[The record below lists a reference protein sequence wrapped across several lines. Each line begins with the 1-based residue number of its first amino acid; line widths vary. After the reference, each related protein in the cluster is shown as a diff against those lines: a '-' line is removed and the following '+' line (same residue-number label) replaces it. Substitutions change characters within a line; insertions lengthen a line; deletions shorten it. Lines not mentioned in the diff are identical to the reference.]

1 MYARHHLEVYM
12 ATTEERMRIL
22 KMIQEGKITAEEGAK
37 LLAALRESRKESRAV
52 ITTNR
57 SGKGMLRVRVTDM
70 ITGKAKVSV
79 NLPLGLVDAGM
90 SIASQYAPDIN
101 FAQIADAVRSGTMEG
116 KIVDVVDEE
125 DGEHIEVFI
134 D

>member
-1 MYARHHLEVYM
+1 M

-22 KMIQEGKITAEEGAK
+22 RMIQEGKITAEEGSK
-37 LLAALRESRKESRAV
+37 LLAALRESRKDPRTVITSSRA
-52 ITTNR
+52 
-57 SGKGMLRVRVTDM
+57 GKGMLRVRVTDM
-70 ITGKAKVSV
+70 VTGKSKVSV

-90 SIASQYAPDIN
+90 SIASQYAPDVN
-101 FAQIADAVRSGTMEG
+101 FSQIADAIRAGQMEG

>member
-1 MYARHHLEVYM
+1 M

-22 KMIQEGKITAEEGAK
+22 RMIQEGKITAEEGAK
-37 LLAALRESRKESRAV
+37 LLAALRESRKEPRAV
-52 ITTNR
+52 GAAVFATSR
-57 SGKGMLRVRVTDM
+57 STKGMLRVRVTDM
-70 ITGKAKVSV
+70 ISGKAKVNV

-90 SIASQYAPDIN
+90 SIASQFAPGVD
-101 FAQIADAVRSGTMEG
+101 FDQIADAIRSGTMEG

>member
-1 MYARHHLEVYM
+1 M

-22 KMIQEGKITAEEGAK
+22 RMIQEGKITADEGAK
-37 LLAALRESRKESRAV
+37 LLAALRESRKEARPNTGMVFSG
-52 ITTNR
+52 NR

-70 ITGKAKVSV
+70 VTGKAKVSV
-79 NLPLGLVDAGM
+79 NLPVGLVDAGM
-90 SIASQYAPDIN
+90 SIASQYAPDVN
-101 FAQIADAVRSGTMEG
+101 FSQIADAIRSGQMEG

>member
-1 MYARHHLEVYM
+1 M

-22 KMIQEGKITAEEGAK
+22 RMINEGKITAEEGSK
-37 LLAALRESRKESRAV
+37 LLTALGESRKDPRMAV
-52 ITTNR
+52 SSSR
-57 SGKGMLRVRVTDM
+57 SGRGKLRVRVTDM
-70 ITGKAKVSV
+70 VTGKAKVSV
-79 NLPLGLVDAGM
+79 DLPLGLVDAGM
-90 SIASQYAPDIN
+90 SIASQYAPEIN
-101 FAQIADAVRSGTMEG
+101 FAQIAEAIRNGQMEG

>member
-1 MYARHHLEVYM
+1 M

-22 KMIQEGKITAEEGAK
+22 RMIQEGKITADEGSK
-37 LLAALRESRKESRAV
+37 LLAALRESRKDPRTMVSSGRP
-52 ITTNR
+52 
-57 SGKGMLRVRVTDM
+57 GKGMLRVRVTDM
-70 ITGKAKVSV
+70 VTGKAKVSV
-79 NLPLGLVDAGM
+79 NLPIGLVDAGM

-101 FAQIADAVRSGTMEG
+101 FGQIADAIRSGQMEG

>member
-1 MYARHHLEVYM
+1 MKARNYLEVSM

-22 KMIQEGKITAEEGAK
+22 RMIQEGKITAEEGSK
-37 LLAALRESRKESRAV
+37 LLAALRESHKDPRMVISTGRA
-52 ITTNR
+52 
-57 SGKGMLRVRVTDM
+57 GKGMLRVRVTDVV
-70 ITGKAKVSV
+70 TGKAKVSV

-90 SIASQYAPDIN
+90 SIASQYAPDVN
-101 FAQIADAVRSGTMEG
+101 FAQIADAIRSGQMEG

>member
-1 MYARHHLEVYM
+1 M

-22 KMIQEGKITAEEGAK
+22 RMIQEGKITAEEGAK
-37 LLAALRESRKESRAV
+37 LLAALRESRKDTRTV
-52 ITTNR
+52 ITTSR

-70 ITGKAKVSV
+70 LTGKAKVSV

-90 SIASQYAPDIN
+90 SIASQYAPGIN
-101 FAQIADAVRSGTMEG
+101 FSEIADAIRSGSMEG

>member
-1 MYARHHLEVYM
+1 M

-22 KMIQEGKITAEEGAK
+22 RMIQEGKITAEEGSK
-37 LLAALRESRKESRAV
+37 LLAALRESRKDPRLVVTAGRA
-52 ITTNR
+52 
-57 SGKGMLRVRVTDM
+57 GKGMLRVRVTDM
-70 ITGKAKVSV
+70 VTGKTKVSV

-90 SIASQYAPDIN
+90 SIASQYAPDVN
-101 FAQIADAVRSGTMEG
+101 FAQIADAIRSGQMEG

>member
-1 MYARHHLEVYM
+1 MEANM

-22 KMIQEGKITAEEGAK
+22 RMIQEGKITAEEGAK
-37 LLAALRESRKESRAV
+37 LLAALRESRKDTRTVLPPS
-52 ITTNR
+52 R

-70 ITGKAKVSV
+70 LTGKAKVSV

-90 SIASQYAPDIN
+90 SIASQYAPDVN
-101 FAQIADAVRSGTMEG
+101 FGQIADAIRSGQMEG
-116 KIVDVVDEE
+116 KIVDVEE
-125 DGEHIEVFI
+125 EGEHVEVFI

>member
-1 MYARHHLEVYM
+1 M

-22 KMIQEGKITAEEGAK
+22 RMIQEGKITAEEGAK
-37 LLAALRESRKESRAV
+37 LLAALRESRKEPRPAGGVLFSAGR
-52 ITTNR
+52 T
-57 SGKGMLRVRVTDM
+57 GKGMLRVRVTDM
-70 ITGKAKVSV
+70 LTGKPKVNV

-101 FAQIADAVRSGTMEG
+101 FDQIADAIKSGQMEG
-116 KIVDVVDEE
+116 KIVDVIDEE

>member
-1 MYARHHLEVYM
+1 M

-22 KMIQEGKITAEEGAK
+22 RMIQEGKITAEEGAK
-37 LLAALRESRKESRAV
+37 LLAALRESRKEPRPAGGVILSTSRG
-52 ITTNR
+52 
-57 SGKGMLRVRVTDM
+57 GKGMLRVRVTDM
-70 ITGKAKVSV
+70 LTGKAKVSV
-79 NLPLGLVDAGM
+79 NLPMGLVDAGM
-90 SIASQYAPDIN
+90 SIASQYAPNID
-101 FAQIADAVRSGTMEG
+101 FDQIANAIRSGSMEG

>member
-1 MYARHHLEVYM
+1 M

-22 KMIQEGKITAEEGAK
+22 RMIQEGKITAEEGAR
-37 LLAALRESRKESRAV
+37 LLSALRDSRKEARPV
-52 ITTNR
+52 VTTSR

-70 ITGKAKVSV
+70 ITGKAKVNV

-90 SIASQYAPDIN
+90 NIASQYAPDVN
-101 FAQIADAVRSGTMEG
+101 FSQIADAIRSGQMEG

>member
-1 MYARHHLEVYM
+1 M

-22 KMIQEGKITAEEGAK
+22 RMIQEGKITAEEGAK
-37 LLAALRESRKESRAV
+37 LLAALRESRKDARPVVMTA
-52 ITTNR
+52 R

-79 NLPLGLVDAGM
+79 NLPVGLVDAGM

-101 FAQIADAVRSGTMEG
+101 FAQIADAIKSGSIEG
-116 KIVDVVDEE
+116 KIVDVVDEA

>member
-1 MYARHHLEVYM
+1 M

-22 KMIQEGKITAEEGAK
+22 RMIQEGKITAEEGAK
-37 LLAALRESRKESRAV
+37 LLAALRESRKDQRVVAT
-52 ITTNR
+52 IGR

-70 ITGKAKVSV
+70 LTGKAKVNV

-90 SIASQYAPDIN
+90 SIASQYAPDVN
-101 FAQIADAVRSGTMEG
+101 FSLIADAIRSGQMEG
-116 KIVDVVDEE
+116 KIVDVIDEE
-125 DGEHIEVFI
+125 DGEHVEVFI

>member
-1 MYARHHLEVYM
+1 M

-22 KMIQEGKITAEEGAK
+22 RMIQEGKINAEEGAK
-37 LLAALRESRKESRAV
+37 LLAALRESRKEPRQVALSG
-52 ITTNR
+52 R
-57 SGKGMLRVRVTDM
+57 STKGMLRVRVTDM
-70 ITGKAKVSV
+70 VTGKAKVSV

-90 SIASQYAPDIN
+90 SIASQYAPDVN
-101 FAQIADAVRSGTMEG
+101 FSEIADAIRSGQMEG